1 MFEQIIN
8 SKFQLIQTDFLTN
21 LSLFFEILGNKF
33 TIIFLSLILIFLLSQ
48 KRDFIKIK
56 IYSFVLILGLISTK
70 ILKELIQRPR
80 PDSSLILKTGY
91 SFPSGHAV
99 LATIFFGM
107 IIYLFYK
114 EIKEIKLK
122 ITFISINIILILII
136 SISRLYLNVHY
147 FTDILAGILWGLI
160 CIYIGH
166 LTQNKFSWFKKNK
179 LI

>member
-21 LSLFFEILGNKF
+21 LSLFFGIIGDKF

-114 EIKEIKLK
+114 EIKGIKLK
-122 ITFISINIILILII
+122 ITFISINLIFILLI

-147 FTDILAGILWGLI
+147 FTDIVAGILLGFI

-166 LTQNKFSWFKKNK
+166 LTKNKFSWFKKIN
-179 LI
+179 